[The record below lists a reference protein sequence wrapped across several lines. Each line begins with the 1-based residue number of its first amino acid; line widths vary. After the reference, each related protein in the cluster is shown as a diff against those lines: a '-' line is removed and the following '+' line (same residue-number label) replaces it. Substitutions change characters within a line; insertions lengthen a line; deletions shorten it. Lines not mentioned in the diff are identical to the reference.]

1 VKAKADPQQVS
12 GDFFDLLGKIITVL
26 KSSKGELTV
35 EGITAKQP
43 DGETLVALKKVT
55 LAGALG
61 GLGGNAGALRLTI
74 VHEGLTLAPSLLPAP
89 QVPRRVVIDFGLEAI
104 DGGVLRKIA
113 ETAAKLSPDASD
125 DERRQTT
132 IQILALTM
140 SLQPVFRLYEAAVD
154 FRDVSVEASGEAK
167 RAPPAPIG
175 FATTA
180 DIAVH
185 NFDGLSEVLTS
196 PNDRAEASLL
206 KFIGEPGSNAAGDS
220 VLKFHVTWGLGDP
233 FKINGNDFSQRY
245 VGSPANPRPPPS
257 GEPRV
262 LRPTGPPL
270 TGDDVRAVQ
279 KALGVSKTNGVY
291 DTTTALAVM
300 RFQKA
305 NGLDVNGVVDGSVR
319 DKLGIT
325 LPPTPKMIPKN

>member
-12 GDFFDLLGKIITVL
+12 GDFFDLLGKIITVF

-74 VHEGLTLAPSLLPAP
+74 GHEGLTLAPSLLPAP

-185 NFDGLSEVLTS
+185 NFDGLSADLAQRPCRGV
-196 PNDRAEASLL
+196 PPQVHRRAREQRRRRFRPQISC
-206 KFIGEPGSNAAGDS
+206 
-220 VLKFHVTWGLGDP
+220 HLGARRPLQD
-233 FKINGNDFSQRY
+233 QR
-245 VGSPANPRPPPS
+245 
-257 GEPRV
+257 
-262 LRPTGPPL
+262 
-270 TGDDVRAVQ
+270 Q
-279 KALGVSKTNGVY
+279 
-291 DTTTALAVM
+291 
-300 RFQKA
+300 RFQSA
-305 NGLDVNGVVDGSVR
+305 VCR
-319 DKLGIT
+319 
-325 LPPTPKMIPKN
+325 